1 MNNVEYKRKNRF
13 IPLLIVGIIFF
24 IFSAFMYYESLFRPV
39 SGDIVHKIVNI
50 PLGSSTQDIA
60 KILHSDGLIKNEWFF
75 ILRVKVLK
83 SEGKMQA
90 GKYLLSSGMTTDE
103 IIKKIVL
110 GKAQIDSVKF
120 TIPEGFTVKD
130 IADRLSKIG
139 LVNKEKFL
147 SEAQNGIFNYDFLK
161 GIPTN
166 RPDRLEG
173 YLFPDTYQIQLGAS
187 EDDIIKLMLSKF
199 EEVYKSTIKNNVQ
212 KLGMSSDQIVIIA
225 SMIEKEAMV
234 DSDRKLIAGVI
245 YNRLK
250 KNMKLQIDATVEYAL
265 GKHMDKLSYKD
276 LEVNSPYNT
285 YVNYGLPIG
294 PISNPGIKSIEAAL
308 NPAKHDYYYYVAKN
322 DGTHI
327 FSKTYIEHLKA
338 QNTVLSE
345 NK

>member
-1 MNNVEYKRKNRF
+1 MNNVEYKRKNRL
-13 IPLLIVGIIFF
+13 IPLLIACIIFL
-24 IFSAFMYYESLFRPV
+24 IFSAFMYYESLFKPV
-39 SGDIVHKIVNI
+39 DRNAVPKIVDI
-50 PLGSSTQDIA
+50 PRGSSTLDIA

-75 ILRVKVLK
+75 ILRVKALN

-90 GKYLLSSGMTTDE
+90 GKYLLNTSMTTDE

-110 GKAQIDSVKF
+110 GKAQLDSVKF

-130 IADRLSKIG
+130 IANRLSDIG

-147 SEAQNGIFNYDFLK
+147 AEAQNGTFNYDFLK
-161 GIPTN
+161 DVPQN

-173 YLFPDTYQIQLGAS
+173 YLFPDTYQVSLGAS
-187 EDDIIKLMLSKF
+187 EDDIIKLMLSRF
-199 EEVYKSTIKNNVQ
+199 EEVYKSTIKENAKN
-212 KLGMSSDQIVIIA
+212 LGMTSDQIITIA

-265 GKHMDKLSYKD
+265 GKHKDKLSYKD
-276 LEVNSPYNT
+276 LEINSPYNT
-285 YVNYGLPIG
+285 YLYYGLPEG
-294 PISNPGIKSIEAAL
+294 PISNPGLKSIEAAL

-322 DGTHI
+322 DGTHV
-327 FSKTYIEHLKA
+327 FSKTYAEHIKV
-338 QNTVLSE
+338 QNAILSE